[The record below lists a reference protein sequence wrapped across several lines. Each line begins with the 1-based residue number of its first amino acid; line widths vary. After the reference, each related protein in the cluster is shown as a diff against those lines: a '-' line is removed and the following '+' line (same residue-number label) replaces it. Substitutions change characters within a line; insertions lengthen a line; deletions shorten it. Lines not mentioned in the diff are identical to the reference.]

1 MFRLV
6 KFFYW
11 FFLKKSNFSQNDE
24 EIVLKE
30 IFSNLNTGFYIDVGC
45 HHPRRFSNTA
55 LLYNKGWSGIN
66 VDANHENLKLFNVF
80 RKRDKNINA
89 LISEKSENLKFYYF
103 NESALNGIL
112 SQLKVDSLIDSGYKV
127 IDEKHITTQRLD
139 DILVDCEVPNKIIDL
154 LDIDVEGYDFQ
165 VLKSIDLNLFNVK
178 VILIET
184 GDQEN
189 VIIEYL
195 LKFNYHLYTRVDR
208 NCIFL
213 KK

>member
-1 MFRLV
+1 MFRLA

-103 NESALNGIL
+103 NESYPKWKKIL
-112 SQLKVDSLIDSGYKV
+112 LERD
-127 IDEKHITTQRLD
+127 
-139 DILVDCEVPNKIIDL
+139 
-154 LDIDVEGYDFQ
+154 
-165 VLKSIDLNLFNVK
+165 
-178 VILIET
+178 
-184 GDQEN
+184 
-189 VIIEYL
+189 
-195 LKFNYHLYTRVDR
+195 
-208 NCIFL
+208 
-213 KK
+213 